1 MRTFVRQ
8 FDVFAGFRHFLVSL
22 LLLLP
27 VTAAWAGEAAIEP
40 SDNGTDVLEDST
52 VDTDSRS
59 SETSA
64 AAEELVEAVPAH
76 EHLVPLADAVT
87 TAEGQAA
94 PLQLLGAEIMP
105 GTVHRLAWSAT
116 ELFEGVPVSTPVL
129 VVNGA
134 LPGPTL
140 CLTAAVHGDELN
152 GIEIVRRVM
161 HQIAPNKLSGAVI
174 GVPIVNV
181 QGFRRGSRYLP
192 DRRDL
197 NRYFPG
203 NPNGSAAARIANA
216 LFNDVIAHC
225 DALVDLHTG
234 SFERANLPQIRAD
247 LRNPDVVTLTQGF
260 GSMVVL
266 HSSPTVGTLRH
277 AATQAGIPAVT
288 VEAGGP
294 SQLELTEVKHGVK
307 GIETL
312 LSTLG
317 MVPRNRF
324 WGDPEPVYYRSS
336 WVRANNGGILLA
348 DVSLGSTV
356 RKGDLLGTITDPMS
370 NQRTEVFSP
379 YAGRIIGMARN
390 QVVMPGFAAFHVGI
404 DAGDI
409 VVEESTPEP
418 LQKPATGGYVDGMSE

>member
-1 MRTFVRQ
+1 MSALRRQ
-8 FDVFAGFRHFLVSL
+8 SHTYDSICQYF
-22 LLLLP
+22 
-27 VTAAWAGEAAIEP
+27 AAIAALLALIVAHASEVVTEP
-40 SDNGTDVLEDST
+40 L
-52 VDTDSRS
+52 
-59 SETSA
+59 
-64 AAEELVEAVPAH
+64 AAESV
-76 EHLVPLADAVT
+76 VPLAEAVT
-87 TAEGQAA
+87 TAEGKAE
-94 PLQLLGAEIMP
+94 PMHLLNTDIPP
-105 GTVHRLAWSAT
+105 GTAMRLSWSAT

-134 LPGPTL
+134 FPGPTL

-152 GIEIVRRVM
+152 GIEIVRRVL
-161 HQIAPNKLSGAVI
+161 HEIEPQKLSGAVI

-203 NPNGSAAARIANA
+203 NSNGSAAARIAHSLITNII
-216 LFNDVIAHC
+216 LHC

-247 LRNPDVVTLTQGF
+247 LRNRDVVTLTLGF

-266 HSSPTVGTLRH
+266 HSEPIIGTLRH
-277 AATQAGIPAVT
+277 ASTLAGIPAVT

-294 SQLELTEVKHGVK
+294 SQLELAEVKQGVK
-307 GIETL
+307 GIKILLTTL
-312 LSTLG
+312 D
-317 MVPRNRF
+317 MVKKIRL
-324 WGDPEPVYYRSS
+324 WADPEPVYYRSS
-336 WVRANNGGILLA
+336 WVRVNNGGILLS

-356 RKGDLLGTITDPMS
+356 REGDLLGTITDPM
-370 NQRTEVFSP
+370 NNARTELRSP

-404 DAGDI
+404 QTDRVGIETDP
-409 VVEESTPEP
+409 VTVEEPEIDVNRNSSD
-418 LQKPATGGYVDGMSE
+418 GGYVDGMSE

>member
-1 MRTFVRQ
+1 MSALRRQ
-8 FDVFAGFRHFLVSL
+8 SHTYDSICQYFAAIAAL
-22 LLLLP
+22 LALI
-27 VTAAWAGEAAIEP
+27 VAHAGEVATEP
-40 SDNGTDVLEDST
+40 LP
-52 VDTDSRS
+52 
-59 SETSA
+59 
-64 AAEELVEAVPAH
+64 AESV
-76 EHLVPLADAVT
+76 VPLAEAVT
-87 TAEGQAA
+87 TAEGKAE
-94 PLQLLGAEIMP
+94 PMHLLNTDIPP
-105 GTVHRLAWSAT
+105 GTAMRLSWSAT

-134 LPGPTL
+134 FPGPTL

-152 GIEIVRRVM
+152 GIEIVRRVL
-161 HQIAPNKLSGAVI
+161 HEIDPQKLSGAVI

-203 NPNGSAAARIANA
+203 NSNGSAAARIAHSLITNII
-216 LFNDVIAHC
+216 VHC

-247 LRNPDVVTLTQGF
+247 LRNRDVVTLTLGF

-266 HSSPTVGTLRH
+266 HSEPIIGTLRH
-277 AATQAGIPAVT
+277 ASTLAGIPAVT

-294 SQLELTEVKHGVK
+294 SQLELAEVKQGVK
-307 GIETL
+307 GIKIL
-312 LSTLG
+312 LTTLG
-317 MVPRNRF
+317 MVKKIRL
-324 WGDPEPVYYRSS
+324 WADPEPVYYRSS
-336 WVRANNGGILLA
+336 WVRVNNGGILLS

-356 RKGDLLGTITDPMS
+356 RKGDLLGTITDPM
-370 NQRTEVFSP
+370 NNARTELRSP

-404 DAGDI
+404 QTDRVGIETDP
-409 VVEESTPEP
+409 VTVEEPEIDVNGNSSD
-418 LQKPATGGYVDGMSE
+418 GGYVDGMSE